1 MELLQIMDR
10 PFNFGKSSAF
20 TFQNDETLFQ
30 NGKTRPA
37 FYLQELGWIFLGGDK
52 ANASLTEVS
61 LIVLAFVKLCRFF
74 IYPYWRSDGSAISWP
89 LLVWYV
95 VSCCRILNNRKY
107 MYSSHG
113 VGEQSGEQSG
123 TMVHLGPSL
132 LGCILWQIAL
142 FFTFL
147 TAMMMNDLLTI
158 HK

>member
-1 MELLQIMDR
+1 MDR

-30 NGKTRPA
+30 NAKTRPA
-37 FYLQELGWIFLGGDK
+37 FYLQELGWILLGGDK
-52 ANASLTEVS
+52 ANTSLTEVS
-61 LIVLAFVKLCRFF
+61 LIVLASVKLVCRFF
-74 IYPYWRSDGSAISWP
+74 TYPYWRSDGSAISWP

-95 VSCCRILNNRKY
+95 VSCCRSLNNRNY

-132 LGCILWQIAL
+132 LGYILWQA
-142 FFTFL
+142 FFFIFL

>member
-1 MELLQIMDR
+1 MDR

-37 FYLQELGWIFLGGDK
+37 FYLQELGWILLGGDK
-52 ANASLTEVS
+52 ANTSLTEVS
-61 LIVLAFVKLCRFF
+61 LIVLASVKLVCRFF
-74 IYPYWRSDGSAISWP
+74 TYPYWRSDGSAISWP

-95 VSCCRILNNRKY
+95 VSCCRSLNNRKY
-107 MYSSHG
+107 SSCHG
-113 VGEQSGEQSG
+113 VREQLGEQSG

-132 LGCILWQIAL
+132 LGYILWQA
-142 FFTFL
+142 FFFIFL
-147 TAMMMNDLLTI
+147 TAMMMNDLLTTI